1 MLFLNCQRGSPGRPG
16 SLLALFASSAGWAF
30 VGGIMHLVCAT
41 GADFYQLL
49 FGYCGD
55 LIVLWIVKSDKIV
68 VSG

>member
-16 SLLALFASSAGWAF
+16 SLLAFFASSAGWAF
-30 VGGIMHLVCAT
+30 VGSIMHLVCAT

-49 FGYCGD
+49 FGNCGD
-55 LIVLWIVKSDKIV
+55 LIMLRIVEGDKIG

>member
-49 FGYCGD
+49 LGNCGG
-55 LIVLWIVKSDKIV
+55 LIMCWIVEGNEV
-68 VSG
+68 CVGG